1 MWTNLIV
8 ALTLYIIGF
17 LLGRKWEK
25 DKIMDGVYGVVSQVN
40 KNDLMVDSVTY
51 YYTKEAYDKVVE
63 EFKQNGEE
71 FLEEDNDE

>member
-51 YYTKEAYDKVVE
+51 YYNKEAYDKVVE

-71 FLEEDNDE
+71 FLEEDDNE